1 MAIHIND
8 RLAEIIEDDSH
19 LLRHDIWLWLWLS
32 MNGASL
38 SANISA
44 FGGMRNTM
52 AAYLENNRWLIER
65 VKAEKSRTLIP
76 ERELKWISEG
86 NRQIEWLKLKAFI
99 LPQVNILTAPI
110 EITGKD
116 LLIAAIDLW
125 QTDHS
130 QKALELR
137 KLEKQWHEHK
147 LGDNRYKWF
156 KDDQEKVTTAWN
168 WLNSNVILGPY
179 TSTTFESYE
188 DLLIYFDRANFTP
201 EKIDLYI
208 EKIKRKWSQGKY
220 RKSLKNKNQYN
231 FILTDKAIG
240 RLDKIA
246 SEHNISRARVI
257 EILLEQ
263 EAEKNLYVPEKI
275 RMIKL
280 LNDL

>member
-1 MAIHIND
+1 
-8 RLAEIIEDDSH
+8 
-19 LLRHDIWLWLWLS
+19 
-32 MNGASL
+32 
-38 SANISA
+38 
-44 FGGMRNTM
+44 M

-65 VKAEKSRTLIP
+65 VKEAQSRTLIP

-86 NRQIEWLKLKAFI
+86 NRQIEWLKLKVFTLSQINI
-99 LPQVNILTAPI
+99 LPTPI
-110 EITGKD
+110 ELTGKD
-116 LLIAAIDLW
+116 SLIAALDLW

-130 QKALELR
+130 HKTLELR
-137 KLEKQWHEHK
+137 KLEKQWHDHK
-147 LGDNRYKWF
+147 LGDKRYKWF
-156 KDDQEKVTTAWN
+156 KDDQEKVATAWN
-168 WLNSNVILGPY
+168 WLNNNVILGPY
-179 TSTTFESYE
+179 TSTTFENYE
-188 DLLIYFDRANFTP
+188 DLLIYFDKANFTA

-208 EKIKRKWSQGKY
+208 EKIKKKWSQEKY

-231 FILTDKAIG
+231 FILTDKAIE

-246 SEHNISRARVI
+246 SEHNISRARVL